1 MTDRF
6 VLPWKGERTVGDNM
20 GLNALVNIVLSLA
33 CIGLAWWVLQAVKWD
48 LFLRRPDGPQAR
60 LLIVLLALLVGSSV
74 AAFLSDYLGWSL
86 LLHTLFS

>member
-1 MTDRF
+1 M
-6 VLPWKGERTVGDNM
+6 GDNM

-48 LFLRRPDGPQAR
+48 LFLRRPDSPQAR

>member
-48 LFLRRPDGPQAR
+48 LFLRRPDSPQAR
-60 LLIVLLALLVGSSV
+60 LLIVFLALLVGSSV